1 MEKMYSSLR
10 YPKAVHVLQVS
21 LDEIGLAEVK
31 YGKPASNLFVA
42 WSGRIL
48 GVCCMVGGSKN
59 MFPPTK
65 PWG

>member
-1 MEKMYSSLR
+1 METVYSSLR

-48 GVCCMVGGSKN
+48 GVA
-59 MFPPTK
+59 
-65 PWG
+65 W